1 MAIYQTHPSR
11 GERKDI
17 AEAVMSRPLTVA
29 EYRSKIRRRMLSD
42 SAADRI
48 RWECMQ
54 QPNWRRD
61 TQMDEDYY
69 DGHQVTADVLI
80 EMDERGMTPVITNL
94 IGPTIDVVLG
104 MEARSRRD
112 FIVRPEEDPRWDE
125 VGQAMTE
132 RLKTTE
138 RLSKADRAC
147 AKAYRNQVMGGLGWV
162 SVLPEVNPHRY
173 RMAVRWEDWREIDY
187 DPMGREDDTTDWRYI
202 RRRRYFDTDRLQA
215 MFPAKARVIAALGS
229 GVRDGGAAWS
239 DTQQLVEPELLRGG
253 GHGPWRDYT
262 RHDLEWID
270 FDRNR
275 LLLEEI
281 WYRVWVMGQVLDLP
295 DLTSVPFD
303 ERNPAHHMALERGG
317 AVLRMAHWPEMRMAY
332 WVGPECMI
340 DMPSPLPHREFPYV
354 PFWGLRE
361 GRTGTPYGLIRRMRS
376 MQDEINARTTK
387 MVWAL
392 GATRVITDSDAVVDH
407 DDARAEVGRMDAYIV
422 LNAHRKA
429 SSDFKVDDNL
439 DVSMQQFNVL
449 QDRLQ
454 RIQDVAGVYQS
465 MLGKK
470 DSGADSG
477 VAIQS
482 LIEQGNTTLAPLNE
496 NFLESRAR
504 VGELLLAHEIAA
516 MGKQRNV
523 PVQVR
528 GAGGRK
534 QIVLNRVDVH
544 EQTQLEV
551 VRNNV
556 QKARVKVVIDDLPAT
571 STFRQQQ
578 FNRISEMLTSIA
590 RFAPETAVK
599 FLDLLVE
606 SADVPNKSEYLDR
619 IRDLIGVEKD
629 PSTMTPEEQAEH
641 AAKQEAARAQA
652 ELAQREANAKVA
664 QEEGKAAEAAARAEK
679 VARDAEKAAA
689 DTQRVVMQI
698 RDLLEGIQLTGAK
711 TAKTEAD
718 TAETL
723 QDIEHQAAAFMADGV
738 PPEQQAVYRW

>member
-17 AEAVMSRPLTVA
+17 AETALCRPMTVA
-29 EYRSKIRRRMLSD
+29 EYRAKIKRRMLSD

-48 RWECMQ
+48 RWECNQ

-61 TQMDEDYY
+61 AQMDEDYY
-69 DGHQVTADVLI
+69 DGHQVTADVLV

-104 MEARSRRD
+104 METRSRRD
-112 FIVRPEEDPRWDE
+112 FLVRPEEDPRWEE
-125 VGQAMTE
+125 VSQALTE

-147 AKAYRNQVMGGLGWV
+147 AKAYANLAKSGLGWV
-162 SVLPEVNPHRY
+162 SVFPETNPHRY
-173 RMAVRWEDWREIDY
+173 RLAVRWEDWRELDY
-187 DPMGREDDTTDWRYI
+187 DALGNEDDTSDWRYI
-202 RRRRYFDTDRLQA
+202 RRRKFFDTDRLQA
-215 MFPAKARVIAALGS
+215 MFPTKARVIASLGS
-229 GVRDGGAAWS
+229 GIRDGGASWS

-270 FDRNR
+270 YDRGR

-281 WYRVWVMGQVLDLP
+281 WYRVWVMGTVLDLP
-295 DLTSVPFD
+295 DLTSVPYD
-303 ERNPAHHMALERGG
+303 ERNPAHQLVLERGG
-317 AVLRMAHWPEMRMAY
+317 GVLRMAHWPEMRMAY
-332 WVGPECMI
+332 WVGPECMV
-340 DMPSPLPHREFPYV
+340 DMPSPLPHREFPYI
-354 PFWGLRE
+354 PFFGMRE
-361 GRTGTPYGLIRRMRS
+361 GRTRTPYGLIRRMRS

-392 GATRVITDSDAVVDH
+392 GGTRVITDEDAVVDH
-407 DDARAEVGRMDAYIV
+407 DDARHEVGRMDAYIV
-422 LNAHRKA
+422 LNAKRRA
-429 SSDFKVDDNL
+429 TSQFKVDDNL

-470 DSGADSG
+470 EAGADSG

-496 NFLESRAR
+496 NFVAARAR
-504 VGELLLAHEIAA
+504 VGELLLAHEVAG
-516 MGKQRNV
+516 MSRQRNV

-528 GAGGRK
+528 GAAGRR
-534 QIVLNRVDVH
+534 QIVLNRIEVH

-551 VRNNV
+551 IRNNV
-556 QKARVKVVIDDLPAT
+556 QKARVNVVLDDLPAT

-578 FNRISEMLTSIA
+578 FNRIAEMLTSIA

-606 SADVPNKSEYLDR
+606 SADVPNKTEFLDR
-619 IRDLIGVEKD
+619 IRDVIGVAKD

-641 AAKQEAARAQA
+641 AAKQEAAKAQA
-652 ELAQREANAKVA
+652 ELQQRAATAEVA
-664 QEEGKAAEAAARAEK
+664 EKEGKAAEAAARAEK
-679 VARDAEKAAA
+679 VARDAEKTAA
-689 DTQRVVMQI
+689 DTQRIVVQI
-698 RDLLEGIQLTGAK
+698 RDLLEGMQLTGAK
-711 TAKTEAD
+711 TAKLEAD

-723 QDIEHQAAAFMADGV
+723 QDIEHQAVAFAQGG
-738 PPEQQAVYRW
+738 PQEQQAVYRW